1 MKKIIS
7 YLLVIAITLFTA
19 WILFAKKP
27 FDEVAEITN
36 DAAITKIQA
45 IGKLELVQ
53 INIKDV
59 LEYTIKRDYL
69 PDSRMLIMVNGEMA
83 GCVDLQKIS
92 DEDITETNDTVFI
105 KLPAPEVCYTKINH
119 SKSKVYNASTFSWL
133 DNETQM
139 VESLYKKAD
148 AYFASDSIKTIIVSE
163 TKKNAP
169 TILVPLF
176 ENISN
181 KKVILLFE

>member
-1 MKKIIS
+1 MKSIVS
-7 YLLVIAITLFTA
+7 YLIVIALSLVAGWFLFG
-19 WILFAKKP
+19 KKT
-27 FDEVAEITN
+27 FQEESTITN

-53 INIKDV
+53 LNIKDV
-59 LEYTIKRDYL
+59 LEYKIKRDYL

-92 DEDITETNDTVFI
+92 DSDISETKDTLTLL
-105 KLPAPEVCYTKINH
+105 LPAPEVCYTKINH
-119 SKSKVYNASTFSWL
+119 NKSKVYNASTFSWL
-133 DNETQM
+133 DNETEM

-148 AYFASDSIKTIIVSE
+148 AYFASDSIKSIIVAE

-169 TILVPLF
+169 TILVPLL

-181 KKVILLFE
+181 KKVVLHYK